1 MRERTS
7 QQHSVARIHTYTH
20 TPTRKGRYPLIFLLV
35 FASYRRGD
43 KVLESHLSSVGCH
56 ASYNCQ
62 CLYLHKI
69 YLPFVPNTDSH
80 TTENTHSPTGKAFI
94 QKRKSCTKNKCINY
108 LNAYARVQKIRFYT
122 LIVIVVC
129 AEMISISYVYT
140 VIKIVFVALIRGVVQ
155 QCRERCFTNGGK
167 MGLWS

>member
-1 MRERTS
+1 MSHAYTR
-7 QQHSVARIHTYTH
+7 TH
-20 TPTRKGRYPLIFLLV
+20 THPHAKEDIHLFSFWFSLLIGEGIRCWNHTSVRSGVTLHTIANVCTCTKYIFLSFLTLI
-35 FASYRRGD
+35 RTQR
-43 KVLESHLSSVGCH
+43 K
-56 ASYNCQ
+56 
-62 CLYLHKI
+62 K
-69 YLPFVPNTDSH
+69 
-80 TTENTHSPTGKAFI
+80 THSPTGKAFI